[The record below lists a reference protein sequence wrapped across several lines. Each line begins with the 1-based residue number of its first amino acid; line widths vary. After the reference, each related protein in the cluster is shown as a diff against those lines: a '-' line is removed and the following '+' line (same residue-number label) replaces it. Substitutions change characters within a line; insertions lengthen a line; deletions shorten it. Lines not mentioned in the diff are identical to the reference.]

1 MKKLS
6 LLALIIFLAITVDN
20 YPSDVDATHYF
31 REKVVEKRLRNGI
44 VLLMLDRGF
53 SPTLAFHI
61 SFRVGSVDESYSTSG
76 AAHILEHMLFKGTD
90 RLGTKDYTKEKPVL
104 EKLEAVGETIDRLK
118 LENPASGEIRK
129 LEAEFK
135 KLQDE
140 HAKLVISSP
149 YDMLYTSNGGV
160 MFNASTSRDMTGY
173 YIELPSDRVELWAE
187 TESARLRHP
196 VFREYYS
203 ERDNISEERLM
214 RSQSNGEGILQEAFF
229 AAAYSA
235 HPYRHPTIGWESN
248 IRYMS
253 VSDIKKFYNDFYIPS
268 RMTIT
273 VVGKQ
278 NTEETYRIIKKYF
291 ESIKS
296 RPEPGEIK
304 VIEPEQIGE
313 KRVCVYFKARPSIM
327 IGWKKPTAPSK
338 DDYAFDIIS
347 SALGSG
353 KSSRF
358 YKSLVLEK
366 KIASAVYAWNGAPG
380 SRYDNMFMIYAVPVD
395 GVDPLVLEKEIYTE
409 MKKFRK
415 EVDDTEIDRVK
426 TLSESSFIFMLDN
439 NGGIAGQLSYFQ
451 TVFRDWRYI
460 ADYIENLNR
469 LTSEDIRSA
478 FDKFVRDNY
487 RTVAVLYD
495 DRSGK

>member
-1 MKKLS
+1 MKKFYFLVI
-6 LLALIIFLAITVDN
+6 LIFMMVSSDN
-20 YPSDVDATHYF
+20 YPSELSATRYF
-31 REKVVEKRLRNGI
+31 RNKVVEKKLNNGI

-61 SFRVGSVDESYSTSG
+61 SFRVGSVDESYKTLG

-90 RLGTKDYTKEKPVL
+90 KLGTKDYKKEKPVL
-104 EKLEAVGETIDRLK
+104 DRLEAVGETIDRLK
-118 LENPASGEIRK
+118 LENPSSGEIKK

-135 KLQDE
+135 KLQE
-140 HAKLVISSP
+140 ENAKLIISSP

-173 YIELPSDRVELWAE
+173 YIELPSDRIEMWAE
-187 TESARLRHP
+187 TESARLKHP

-203 ERDNISEERLM
+203 ERDNVFEERLM
-214 RSQSNGEGILQEAFF
+214 RSQSGGDGILQEAFF

-248 IRYMS
+248 IKYMS
-253 VSDIKKFYNDFYIPS
+253 INDIKKFYNDFYIPS

-278 NTEETYRIIKKYF
+278 DTEETYRIIKKYF
-291 ESIKS
+291 EGIEP

-304 VIEPEQIGE
+304 VIEPEQTGE
-313 KRVCVYFKARPSIM
+313 KRIKVYFKSRPSMI

-353 KSSRF
+353 KASRF
-358 YKSLVLEK
+358 YRSLVLEK
-366 KIASAVYAWNGAPG
+366 KMASAIYTWNGAPG

-395 GVDPLVLEKEIYTE
+395 GVSPEDIEKEIYSE
-409 MKKFRK
+409 MAKFRK
-415 EVDDTEIDRVK
+415 EVDAVEIDRVK

-460 ADYIENLNR
+460 ADYIETINK
-469 LTSEDIRSA
+469 LTVEDIQIA
-478 FDKFVRDNY
+478 YDKFVRDNY
-487 RTVAVLYD
+487 RTVAVLCD